1 MLPPLL
7 HMLDESEKATWNS
20 VESVIE
26 SESSKSVKDCV
37 LQLAYKKP
45 RISSQAGHGSI
56 NLFEPTTVISHPLR
70 WEKLGRPE
78 VACQKKELIHN

>member
-7 HMLDESEKATWNS
+7 DMLDESEKGTWNS
-20 VESVIE
+20 VESIIE
-26 SESSKSVKDCV
+26 SDSSKSVKDCV
-37 LQLAYKKP
+37 LQLVYKKP

-56 NLFEPTTVISHPLR
+56 NLFEPTAVISHLR

-78 VACQKKELIHN
+78 VACQEKELIHN